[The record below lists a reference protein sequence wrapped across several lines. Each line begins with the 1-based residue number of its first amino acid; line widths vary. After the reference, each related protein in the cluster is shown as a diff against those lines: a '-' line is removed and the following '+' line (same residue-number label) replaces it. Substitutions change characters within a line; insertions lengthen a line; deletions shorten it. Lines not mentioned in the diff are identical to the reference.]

1 MVGSSGL
8 LVGKGNKYE
17 PVLMGPAS
25 DSSSEQS
32 HYPVTQVTNIN
43 RTPTWAKLGL
53 GTRDTEV
60 DKIDRLPN
68 LSEVTI

>member
-1 MVGSSGL
+1 MVGSTGL
-8 LVGKGNKYE
+8 PVGKGNKSE

-32 HYPVTQVTNIN
+32 HHPATQVININ
-43 RTPTWAKLGL
+43 RTPTRAKLGL
-53 GTRDTEV
+53 GTRDIEV